1 MAQGFAA
8 KVCRM
13 PAANCSVTPNFFV
26 TMPLRTLYFVLLLL
40 VPVSA
45 PRALMI
51 YVASIEESRWQVQSS
66 PVRCELRH
74 EIPRYGE
81 GRFVY
86 SAGGE
91 LAFEISVFDP
101 PVRDGVASMSSLPPF
116 WKPGTQKELG
126 QLSLSRGKL
135 PFYIGR
141 DLAQRMLY
149 ELDAG
154 MLPTLQYKD
163 WADQTDDV
171 MVSLSSANFHEKLPG
186 FQRCISQLLGYGAAD
201 LKDVIVEFADN
212 QYALTD
218 EATAQLDGLAQYV
231 AHDRTIRLDLRGH
244 TDNVGTRDYNK
255 MLSERRVKAVEN
267 YLLSKGVTLG
277 QIKIQ
282 SLGYDYPS
290 ASNQTEE
297 GRAMN
302 RRVMVAVVRMR

>member
-1 MAQGFAA
+1 
-8 KVCRM
+8 
-13 PAANCSVTPNFFV
+13 
-26 TMPLRTLYFVLLLL
+26 MPLRTVFFVLLLVIPL
-40 VPVSA
+40 SA
-45 PRALMI
+45 QALMV
-51 YVASIEESRWQVQSS
+51 YVAGIEESRWQVQSS

-101 PVRDGVASMSSLPPF
+101 PIRDGVASMSSLPPF
-116 WKPGTQKELG
+116 WKPGTRKELA

-135 PFYIGR
+135 PFYVGR

-163 WADQTDDV
+163 WADQQDDV
-171 MVSLSSANFHEKLPG
+171 MVSLSSANFHDKLPG
-186 FQRCISQLLGYGAAD
+186 FQHCISQLFSYGAAD
-201 LKDVIVEFADN
+201 LKDVIVEFGDN

-218 EATAQLDGLAQYV
+218 EAREHIDNLASYV
-231 AHDRTIRLDLRGH
+231 AHDKKIRLDLRGH

-255 MLSERRVKAVEN
+255 MLSERRVKSVEN
-267 YLLSKGVTLG
+267 YLLSRGVALS
-277 QIKIQ
+277 QIRIQ
-282 SLGYDYPS
+282 SLGLDYPS

-302 RRVMVAVVRMR
+302 RRVIVAVVRKP

>member
-1 MAQGFAA
+1 
-8 KVCRM
+8 M
-13 PAANCSVTPNFFV
+13 PP
-26 TMPLRTLYFVLLLL
+26 RTLLFVLLLVL
-40 VPVSA
+40 PLSA
-45 PRALMI
+45 QALMV
-51 YVASIEESRWQVQSS
+51 YVAGIEESRWQVQAS

-101 PVRDGVASMSSLPPF
+101 SVRDGVASMSSLPPF

-135 PFYIGR
+135 PFYVGR

-154 MLPTLQYKD
+154 MLPTLQYRD
-163 WADQTDDV
+163 WADQQDDV

-186 FQRCISQLLGYGAAD
+186 FQRCISQLLSYGAAD
-201 LKDVIVEFADN
+201 LKDVIVEFGDN

-218 EATAQLDGLAQYV
+218 EAKQQIGDLALYV
-231 AHDRTIRLDLRGH
+231 AHDKKIRLELRGH
-244 TDNVGTRDYNK
+244 TDSVGTKAYNK
-255 MLSERRVKAVEN
+255 MLSERRVSAVEK
-267 YLLSKGVTLG
+267 YLLASGVASN
-277 QIKIQ
+277 QIKL
-282 SLGYDYPS
+282 LGLGADYPS

-297 GRAMN
+297 GRSMN
-302 RRVMVAVVRMR
+302 RRVWVAVVRLR